1 MTSIDVSIAVNA
13 IAGFATTT
21 MNMIIIS
28 SVSNAVSIVAMI
40 VDYKDTDRDSRI
52 AQNVSNESPLY
63 EWENCKKKMKS

>member
-1 MTSIDVSIAVNA
+1 MTSLDVSIAVNA
-13 IAGFATTT
+13 IAECATTS

-52 AQNVSNESPLY
+52 AQNASDESPLY
-63 EWENCKKKMKS
+63 WWEN